1 MVGVI
6 LFFGSWNTPLPN
18 IGGMRLADWTTGS
31 AGIPVVIWA
40 LFWLIGKTVLMVS
53 LQIWIRWTFPRVRID
68 QLVSLCWKYLTPAAL
83 VCLLIISV
91 WKLL

>member
-1 MVGVI
+1 
-6 LFFGSWNTPLPN
+6 
-18 IGGMRLADWTTGS
+18 
-31 AGIPVVIWA
+31 
-40 LFWLIGKTVLMVS
+40 VLMVS

-83 VCLLIISV
+83 ICLLIISV